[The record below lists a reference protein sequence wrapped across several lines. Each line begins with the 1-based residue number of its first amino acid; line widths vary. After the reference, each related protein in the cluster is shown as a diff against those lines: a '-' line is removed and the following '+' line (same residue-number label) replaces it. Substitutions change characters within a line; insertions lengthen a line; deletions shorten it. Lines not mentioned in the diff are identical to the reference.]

1 MRLSCLALAFWLVLL
16 TTAPAGASS
25 QWGNLQP
32 GPHTVGYRTLHVRDS
47 ARRYFDGPRPVQ
59 IYMWYPAAATDGPSM
74 PYGRYLD
81 DAAFDW
87 GDDPVRVEELGRRT
101 RAEFKSGALNP
112 SFPGV
117 MSDEAFAAILATP
130 TRVIRD
136 GTPASGRFPVLLH
149 AHMQGALHQSVL
161 LEYLASHGFVV
172 LSISTYNSAPA
183 FYARG
188 DDTAEGLLNLAE
200 DFALALVQAQAL
212 PFADIARVAAI
223 GMLAHGGM
231 ALQMK
236 AEPLRAI
243 ACLECL
249 GYADLL
255 QQLPFYDTRRLR
267 VPVLEVINSTYE
279 AAATGQHHSILER
292 FPGATRY
299 VARLKGVTHSD
310 FYPFPRIARPG
321 AEHPRFDAVAELL
334 LRFLNASLRDDP
346 EAREYLTRSGPVTGM
361 PADFLCVRE
370 LPASPPTPTEAEF
383 LGWLRYGRME
393 EARAAWRTHGAALVS
408 RSRMFTTVLFLAR
421 DREPHAAEA
430 VAMFRSAFP
439 AAPDSAEAR
448 QDALL
453 SSLLAVR

>member
-1 MRLSCLALAFWLVLL
+1 MRPTSLALGSALVLL
-16 TTAPAGASS
+16 STASAGASP
-25 QWGNLQP
+25 QWGSLQP
-32 GPHTVGYRTLHVRDS
+32 GPHAVGYRTLRVRDT
-47 ARRYFDGPRPVQ
+47 ARRYFDEPRPVQ
-59 IYMWYPAAATDGPSM
+59 VYVWYPAAASDGPYM

-87 GDDPVRVEELGRRT
+87 GDDPGRVEDLGRRT

-112 SFPGV
+112 SFPGA
-117 MSDEAFAAILATP
+117 MSDDAFAAILETP
-130 TRVIRD
+130 TRVVREAS
-136 GTPASGRFPVLLH
+136 PAAGRFPVLLH

-183 FYARG
+183 FYGRG
-188 DDTAEGLLNLAE
+188 DETVDALLNLAE
-200 DFALALVQAQAL
+200 DFGLALTQARAM
-212 PFADIARVAAI
+212 PHADTDRAAAI

-243 ACLECL
+243 ACVECL
-249 GYADLL
+249 GYADRL

-267 VPVLEVINSTYE
+267 VPMLEVINSTYDG
-279 AAATGQHHSILER
+279 ADTGQHHSYLER
-292 FPGATRY
+292 FVSATRC
-299 VARLKGVTHSD
+299 VARAKGVSHSD
-310 FYPFPRIARPG
+310 FYPFPKIARPG
-321 AEHPRFDAVAELL
+321 TSHPRFDAVAHLL
-334 LRFLNASLRDDP
+334 LQFLKASLGEDP
-346 EAREYLTRSGPVTGM
+346 DAREYLRRSGPVAAM
-361 PADFLCVRE
+361 PTDFLRVRE

-383 LGWLRYGRME
+383 LGWLRYGRMAQ
-393 EARAAWRTHGAALVS
+393 ARAAWSTHGAALVS

-430 VAMFRSAFP
+430 VAMFRNAFP
-439 AAPDSAEAR
+439 AASDTSEAR

-453 SSLLAVR
+453 SSLLGAR